1 MNVDIVS
8 GFLGAGKTTFLN
20 KIIPAMPD
28 EVRAKTVLIEN
39 EFGEAGIDGD
49 LISGGLPV
57 KELYAG
63 CVCCT
68 LKTNFQ
74 ILLADIYKEFNPE
87 CVLIEPSGVGQ
98 LSDVIAACENAEK
111 TGVNLNIRHCITVID
126 AAAYFDCCD
135 GFGDFYMNQVEHAN
149 LIVFSHI
156 NEISG
161 DMREKLFNAVR
172 SANPKAF
179 LYVNDWFSEN
189 SGLELVTLLETLNL
203 ERGHAEPFHENHE
216 HEHVHNHNHAHEHNH
231 EHEHEHENEILGSC
245 SILDVKPFE
254 SVERINF
261 ILNELKNPEKY
272 GKIFRAKG
280 LLSVNSGEMF
290 KFDFTPYHSGIER
303 INNFKNSGLRAVII
317 GQDLND
323 AELKNLFKN

>member
-20 KIIPAMPD
+20 RIIPAMSD

-74 ILLADIYKEFNPE
+74 ILLADIYREFNPE

-111 TGVNLNIRHCITVID
+111 TGVKLNIRHCITVID

-135 GFGDFYMNQVEHAN
+135 GFGDFYMDQVEHAN

-156 NEISG
+156 NEISA

-179 LYVNDWFSEN
+179 LYADDWFGED
-189 SGLELVTLLETLNL
+189 SGFELAALLESL
-203 ERGHAEPFHENHE
+203 EHANHEHINNHENHENHE
-216 HEHVHNHNHAHEHNH
+216 HVHDHN
-231 EHEHEHENEILGSC
+231 HEHEHENEILSSC
-245 SILDVKPFE
+245 SILDVKTFE
-254 SVERINF
+254 NAEAINLM
-261 ILNELKNPEKY
+261 LNELKNSEKY
-272 GKIFRAKG
+272 GKIFRGKG
-280 LLSVNSGEMF
+280 LVSVKSGGML
-290 KFDFTPYHSGIER
+290 KFDFTPYHSGIEEF
-303 INNFKNSGLRAVII
+303 NNSENLSSRAVVI
-317 GQDLND
+317 GQDLNE
-323 AELKNLFKN
+323 AELKKLFKN